1 MLNMNFG
8 NVIES
13 NNSLICYAKKALPF
27 ENHTESVKINDNQVL
42 IAEKIMRSVNLNPKV
57 RPINYIIN
65 IIGGLIFYEVF
76 I

>member
-27 ENHTESVKINDNQVL
+27 ENHIESVKNYKKNIKECLNRIQINDNQVL
-42 IAEKIMRSVNLNPKV
+42 IAEYYTPKS
-57 RPINYIIN
+57 N
-65 IIGGLIFYEVF
+65 VF
-76 I
+76 SDIENKLL